1 MHDPVLFG
9 VEGIPDPLDA
19 AHDALWSALRHIDAF
34 GEKSRARARH
44 KDAMR
49 RAIKAINSSEPNP
62 DIRDEIIS
70 HYQKLRR
77 PQWPKRGRPENANTL
92 RDQCIADIVEEIRRR
107 GFDVH
112 RSRATKDKESR
123 ASASSIVAAAWRKL
137 EDGEA
142 PATRL
147 KQGFAPFPA
156 GATKA
161 LSEES
166 IERIWDE
173 SEWAAKLQTQK
184 RRTPRR

>member
-112 RSRATKDKESR
+112 RSRATKEEPR
-123 ASASSIVAAAWRKL
+123 IRKL
-137 EDGEA
+137 DCRSGVA
-142 PATRL
+142 
-147 KQGFAPFPA
+147 QA
-156 GATKA
+156 GGWRGARNPIKA
-161 LSEES
+161 RVRPVSGRS
-166 IERIWDE
+166 H
-173 SEWAAKLQTQK
+173 
-184 RRTPRR
+184 